1 MKDKDDLENTIVE
14 FWEEKVSKKFGM
26 EKCKKT
32 QQSRSYYFK
41 PNINA
46 SNAFCAFF
54 FLEVH

>member
-26 EKCKKT
+26 KKCKKT

-41 PNINA
+41 PSITAGNA
-46 SNAFCAFF
+46 ICASF